1 MDREKQGFGSTDV
14 GDVSWVCPTAQILT
28 AAVAKGTPAHS
39 WQWTTQCKTELAH
52 DMTVYAA
59 KVLAAAAAELM
70 VNPELL
76 QKAKEDHAR
85 RVGPDGYISP
95 IPQGAK
101 PIALDSLRK

>member
-1 MDREKQGFGSTDV
+1 
-14 GDVSWVCPTAQILT
+14 
-28 AAVAKGTPAHS
+28 
-39 WQWTTQCKTELAH
+39 
-52 DMTVYAA
+52 MTVYAA

-76 QKAKEDHAR
+76 QRAKEDHAR
-85 RVGPDGYISP
+85 RVGPDGYVPP